1 MDYNS
6 ETEQKII
13 RAATEVFL
21 EKGKDGAR
29 MQEIAD
35 QAAINKALLHYYFR
49 SKEKLFL
56 TVFRTEF
63 RVMLDN
69 LFQTVFDSDDFD
81 GFLRTFVHTYL
92 QNVMP
97 RRKLLRFV
105 LWEINNM
112 QNEVADY
119 FLQIF
124 KEHGFKK
131 NPIVLRVEKAIA
143 DGQIRNIN
151 AVHFIMS
158 LLGMCIFP
166 VMAAPIIE
174 KILPEVSI
182 DQADFLEERTEAI
195 LELVWQG
202 IKP

>member
-1 MDYNS
+1 MEFSS

-13 RAATEVFL
+13 KAATEVFL

-35 QAAINKALLHYYFR
+35 QAGINKALLHYYFR
-49 SKEKLFL
+49 SKDKLFL
-56 TVFRTEF
+56 TVFRIEF
-63 RVMLDN
+63 RLMLDN
-69 LFQTVFDSDDFD
+69 LFQTVFENEDFD

-92 QNVMP
+92 KNILP

-131 NPIVLRVEKAIA
+131 NPVVLRVEKAIA
-143 DGQIRNIN
+143 DGQIRNVN
-151 AVHFIMS
+151 AEHFVMS

-174 KILPEVSI
+174 KILPKVPI
-182 DQADFLEERTEAI
+182 DKTNFLNERTEAI

>member
-35 QAAINKALLHYYFR
+35 QAGINKALLHYYFR
-49 SKEKLFL
+49 SKDKLFL

-63 RVMLDN
+63 RMMLDN
-69 LFQTVFDSDDFD
+69 LFQTVFESEDFN

-92 QNVMP
+92 KNILP

-124 KEHGFKK
+124 KDHGFKK
-131 NPIVLRVEKAIA
+131 NPVVLRVEKAIT

-151 AVHFIMS
+151 ATHFIMS

-166 VMAAPIIE
+166 IMAAPIIE
-174 KILPEVSI
+174 KILPEAQI
-182 DQADFLEERTEAI
+182 DQANLLQERAEFI